1 MWPGVGKLPKPNW
14 HEYPQWK
21 PTKLSTLVEPTP
33 YSSSCWFCKTFS
45 SWLDRFARAVWT
57 LFVQLLLVRVQLLI
71 VAARCPW
78 ARKAVPYPRGRGD
91 VPSGMFSLYPWR
103 EKETKKTKKMI
114 EKGRQAHGRGDS
126 APTSMRRGPPGA
138 GPRLAS
144 SRKER
149 AMIPSP
155 GRVHPIFFRRWI
167 MDGCGAGTLLRICS
181 AIESSS
187 SEAKWR
193 SGDGQDGRAV
203 RSVSVCGHARVVYVR
218 ARPTANHHP
227 NLPKAHQT
235 ND

>member
-1 MWPGVGKLPKPNW
+1 M
-14 HEYPQWK
+14 
-21 PTKLSTLVEPTP
+21 
-33 YSSSCWFCKTFS
+33 
-45 SWLDRFARAVWT
+45 
-57 LFVQLLLVRVQLLI
+57 QLLLVRVQLLI

-103 EKETKKTKKMI
+103 EKEAKKTKKMI
-114 EKGRQAHGRGDS
+114 ENETRAPGPRES

-144 SRKER
+144 SRKEE
-149 AMIPSP
+149 
-155 GRVHPIFFRRWI
+155 GCGWI